1 MRLYSAPVS
10 LFARKVEIALHEKS
24 IPFERIMVP
33 FTQERGYQPKHPDVL
48 ANNPKGQVPVLID
61 GDLTLYDSTVI
72 LEYLEDAH
80 PSPPLYPIGAAP
92 RARCRQLEMFADE
105 ILLPPVRLLMHRT
118 ARPDPDRHAERE
130 AAAVA
135 AYPAITAHYA
145 TLSAALGAQDY
156 LCGALSVADIAAFVV
171 ILYALRLG
179 GPGLVE
185 TPNLRAWYTRLLSR
199 SAFGKIAEEI
209 AAADREI
216 SYPVKATGV

>member
-10 LFARKVEIALHEKS
+10 LFARKVEIALHEKG
-24 IPFERIMVP
+24 IAFERIMVP

-61 GDLTLYDSTVI
+61 GDTTLYDSTVI

-80 PSPPLYPIGAAP
+80 PSPPLYPTGATP

-105 ILLPPVRLLMHRT
+105 ILLPPIRLLMHRT
-118 ARPDPDRHAERE
+118 AHPDPDRHAERE
-130 AAAVA
+130 AVALA
-135 AYPAITAHYA
+135 AYPTITAHYA
-145 TLSAALGAQDY
+145 TLSTALGTQDF
-156 LCGALSVADIAAFVV
+156 LCGSLSVADIAAFIV

-179 GPGLVE
+179 GPGLAE
-185 TPNLRAWYTRLLSR
+185 TPNLRDWYLRLLAR
-199 SAFGKIAEEI
+199 RAFAKIAEEI

-216 SYPVKATGV
+216 SYPVKATAV